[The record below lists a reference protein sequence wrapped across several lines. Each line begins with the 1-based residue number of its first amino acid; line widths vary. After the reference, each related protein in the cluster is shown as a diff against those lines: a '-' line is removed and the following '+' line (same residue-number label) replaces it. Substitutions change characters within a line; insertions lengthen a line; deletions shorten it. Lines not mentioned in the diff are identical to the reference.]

1 MKKNML
7 SSNMLRMW
15 IILLTVFL
23 YACSS
28 DSSEPDPMVNPNPDA
43 TPNPMPDPDPPA
55 EPVLIWSDEFD
66 GTELNLADWNFEL
79 GDGCDLGICGWG
91 NNEPQIY
98 TALNHEV
105 NDGMLTINILNDG
118 GTYTSTRITT
128 KDKVEFTYGRIEARA
143 KLPVGTGVWPAIWML
158 GANIDDV
165 GWPTCGEID
174 ILEYVGKNP
183 DEVFNSVH
191 TLASSGNTVNTK
203 TTAIADIEEGFHVF
217 AANWTSNRIEFFVDD
232 VLLYTYF
239 PPTFSVEHW
248 PFNEDFYLILNTAV
262 GGNFGGPDID
272 DDIFPQ
278 EFVIDYIRVYSN

>member
-1 MKKNML
+1 MKLRNRTIVGMWTLFL
-7 SSNMLRMW
+7 SL
-15 IILLTVFL
+15 FL
-23 YACSS
+23 IACSS
-28 DSSEPDPMVNPNPDA
+28 DSPEPMTNPNPDSN
-43 TPNPMPDPDPPA
+43 PNPMPDPDPPS
-55 EPVLIWSDEFD
+55 EPVVIWEEEFD
-66 GTELNLADWNFEL
+66 GTELNLGDWNFEL

-105 NDGMLTINILNDG
+105 KDGMLTINILNDG

-143 KLPVGTGVWPAIWML
+143 KIPTGTGVWPAIWML

-165 GWPTCGEID
+165 GWPRCGEID

-183 DEVFNSVH
+183 GEVFNSVH
-191 TLASSGNTVNTK
+191 TLASSGNTINTE
-203 TTAIADIEEGFHVF
+203 TTSIPDIEEGFHVF

-232 VLLYTYF
+232 ILLYTYF
-239 PPTFSVEHW
+239 PPTFTEEHW
-248 PFNEDFYLILNTAV
+248 PFNKDAYLILNTAV

-272 DDIFPQ
+272 DSIFPQ
-278 EFVIDYIRVYSN
+278 QFIIDYIRVYSN

>member
-1 MKKNML
+1 M
-7 SSNMLRMW
+7 SRMW
-15 IILLTVFL
+15 ILILLVFIN
-23 YACSS
+23 ACNS
-28 DSSEPDPMVNPNPDA
+28 DSSNPDPSPDPDA

-66 GTELNLADWNFEL
+66 GTELNTSDWNFEL
-79 GDGCDLGICGWG
+79 GDGCAQGICGWG
-91 NNEPQIY
+91 NNEPQLY
-98 TALNHEV
+98 TDSNHEV
-105 NDGMLTINILNDG
+105 KDGLLTINILNDG

-158 GANIDDV
+158 GANIDAV

-191 TLASSGNTVNTK
+191 TLASSGNTVNTQ
-203 TTAIADIEEGFHVF
+203 TTAIADIEEGFHTF

-232 VLLYTYF
+232 ELLYTYF

-248 PFNEDFYLILNTAV
+248 PFNEDAFLILNTAV
-262 GGNFGGPDID
+262 GGNFGGPNID
-272 DDIFPQ
+272 DSIFPQ

>member
-1 MKKNML
+1 MKSSPMWILVFSLLML
-7 SSNMLRMW
+7 S
-15 IILLTVFL
+15 
-23 YACSS
+23 CSS
-28 DSSEPDPMVNPNPDA
+28 DSPEPMGNPDPDA

-55 EPVLIWSDEFD
+55 EPMLIWSDEFE

-191 TLASSGNTVNTK
+191 TLASSGNTVNTR
-203 TTAIADIEEGFHVF
+203 TTTITDIEEGFHVF
-217 AANWTSNRIEFFVDD
+217 AANWTSNSIEFFVDD

-239 PPTFSVEHW
+239 PPTFTVEHW
-248 PFNEDFYLILNTAV
+248 PFNQDFYLILNTAV

-272 DDIFPQ
+272 DTIFPQ